1 VPALTV
7 VPPYTPAPSLSPLAA
22 FLRLGRLKFLFQ
34 SMLVVGLGVTLAVHA
49 GHTFSP
55 TWYAVTL
62 LFAWSTH
69 LMTHYCNEYFDL
81 EADKANASPT
91 SWTGGSRILVDGL
104 LAPIVSLSASFVLL
118 FVAVFLIAAM
128 PTLTARLMAAAI
140 TAMAWFYTAPPV
152 RLNYHALGELSC
164 AAVLYGLGPLLT
176 CYLQANTLSV
186 VDVAC
191 VGVVFSFQ
199 FLRMSIMNLSDIEG
213 DRATGKRTLAVL
225 LGAPRLIR
233 LFVLG
238 QLTVYAAIALLTALR
253 VVPLL
258 TGLAMLATCPVPL
271 WVSRQLVTGALSDPS
286 RANGVTFWSSMH
298 MPITACMITVS
309 LLADLFVGGG
319 PLQVLW
325 FGVWGTSF
333 AIFVT
338 WLSRAVRTNKRPT
351 SPSK

>member
-1 VPALTV
+1 
-7 VPPYTPAPSLSPLAA
+7 
-22 FLRLGRLKFLFQ
+22 
-34 SMLVVGLGVTLAVHA
+34 
-49 GHTFSP
+49 
-55 TWYAVTL
+55 VTL